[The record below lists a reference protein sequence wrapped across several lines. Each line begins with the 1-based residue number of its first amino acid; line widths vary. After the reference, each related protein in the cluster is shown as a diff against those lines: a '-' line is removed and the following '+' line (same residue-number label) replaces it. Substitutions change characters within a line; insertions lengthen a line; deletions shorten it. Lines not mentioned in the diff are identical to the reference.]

1 MPSLSPTYGAP
12 ALEFKGN
19 LLTLMVLH
27 LLDYDNEK
35 IAEQLAEKISKAPG
49 FFQNA
54 PVIIDLHAVQDEQ
67 ADDDDKSVDLP
78 ELVGL
83 MRRYGLIPVAVRG
96 GNPLQHETVRSVNL
110 GILTDTKQQRPKSYT
125 EPKQVETSYTEPE
138 PVEASAPS
146 MTKIITQ
153 PIRSGQQV
161 VALQGDLIV
170 LSTVSHGAEILAHR
184 HIHVYGILRGR
195 ALAGVNGDTDARIFC
210 QHLDAELL
218 SIAGQYQVNEDLPEA
233 LRNKSAQ
240 IYWAE
245 NALKIE
251 PL

>member
-27 LLDYDNEK
+27 LLDHDNEK
-35 IAEQLAEKISKAPG
+35 IAEQLADKISKAPG

-67 ADDDDKSVDLP
+67 ADDDDKSVDLS

-96 GNPLQHETVRSVNL
+96 GNPLQHETALSVNL
-110 GILTDTKQQRPKSYT
+110 GILTDTKPLRPKS
-125 EPKQVETSYTEPE
+125 STEPE
-138 PVEASAPS
+138 PAEVSAPS

-184 HIHVYGILRGR
+184 HIHVYGTLRGR

-218 SIAGQYQVNEDLPEA
+218 SIAGQYQVNEDLPDA

-240 IYWAE
+240 IYLAE